1 MKTISRAHQKQ
12 IAETVAKLTEVR
24 TEIEET
30 VQALNEAIGTYN
42 MALQDAAAI
51 RDEIVASMEDHY
63 NDRSEKWQESESGG
77 RYAEW
82 IAEWEEA
89 EFTEIYVVD
98 DLELPHA
105 DNIEAL
111 NFSPAE
117 E

>member
-1 MKTISRAHQKQ
+1 MKTISKAHQKQ
-12 IAETVAKLTEVR
+12 IAETVAKLTEAR
-24 TEIEET
+24 TEIEEA

-51 RDEIVASMEDHY
+51 RNEIVASMEDHY
-63 NDRSEKWQESESGG
+63 DNRSEKWQASESGE

-82 IAEWEEA
+82 KAEWEDIDM
-89 EFTEIYVVD
+89 TEIDVVD

-105 DNIEAL
+105 DDIEAL